1 MGWLGCLLDSIY
13 LFFSFCWLDA
23 EIICKSQ
30 RLSETSGN
38 IGTYWMICDDLLEK
52 HNLDACPYLCHQFYH
67 PGLGLLKSSAM
78 CYVDETHYLGGLSY
92 FINLTFPEIRDT

>member
-13 LFFSFCWLDA
+13 LAFSFCWLDA

-38 IGTYWMICDDLLEK
+38 IRTYSMICDDLLEK
-52 HNLDACPYLCHQFYH
+52 HKISMHVHIYVINSITLDLAFSS
-67 PGLGLLKSSAM
+67 LLQCGM
-78 CYVDETHYLGGLSY
+78 
-92 FINLTFPEIRDT
+92 